1 MRTNTVRPKGLLD
14 HSYMHGSCGSI
25 SAQYAVRT
33 ADPAKGEDV
42 EMGPLVSADH
52 RQRVTGFLDRA
63 KQEPGIE
70 FLAGGNGRGGAG
82 FFVEPTLVTGVV
94 QDSEIVQREVFG
106 PLVTV
111 QHLGDHD

>member
-1 MRTNTVRPKGLLD
+1 
-14 HSYMHGSCGSI
+14 MHGSCGSI